1 MKKFSFLFILL
12 LLFSCGEEK
21 KDVPIS
27 WTKEDSIEMN
37 KEWNQ
42 DEEFYI
48 EKYLK
53 RRTNWD
59 MEETGTGL
67 RYMIYELGE
76 GDSAI
81 RGLRAKVD
89 YSVSLLTDEVLYSSK
104 ESGPTS
110 FKIDQSA
117 VESGLQEGIK
127 KMRVG
132 DKAIFIIPSH
142 LAHGLVGDMNKVPP
156 LETVVMDIHFIAQGK

>member
-1 MKKFSFLFILL
+1 MKKLSLIFFLL
-12 LLFSCGEEK
+12 LLFSCKEEK
-21 KDVPIS
+21 KDKPIS

-37 KEWNQ
+37 TEWNE

-53 RRTNWD
+53 RRPNWD

-67 RYMIYELGE
+67 RYMIHERGN
-76 GDSAI
+76 GDSAV

-104 ESGPTS
+104 ETGPTS
-110 FKIDQSA
+110 FKIDHSS

-127 KMRVG
+127 RMRVG

-156 LETVVMDIHFIAQGK
+156 LETIVMDIHFIEQGK